1 MDKTLNML
9 PSDTSCRK
17 ENPDDSANNY
27 TQTHLHFGQFR
38 SYTFSPEGKRE
49 EVHTCHELLVYIGD
63 LVHIIAREHN
73 NYIHEKND
81 GILILDI
88 HVHPICWS

>member
-1 MDKTLNML
+1 MTQAAEKKIPMIARIIIHKHTYTSASFVHTLFRL
-9 PSDTSCRK
+9 K
-17 ENPDDSANNY
+17 E
-27 TQTHLHFGQFR
+27 
-38 SYTFSPEGKRE
+38 KE

-63 LVHIIAREHN
+63 LAHIIAREHN